1 MSLRSKIVLIL
12 IAVVGV
18 YAVATDRIQRAVFF
32 DKFEEVEILEA
43 KEDIGRLVKALH
55 QEIDAVYE
63 LSQSWSMWDD
73 SYAFLGGERVEA
85 FERSNLQPETLS
97 RQGIDLLFFL
107 SHSEDENAG
116 RRVVWHTIIDPEDG
130 RALRLRDFPTGE
142 FQSRHPLLVKDD
154 AWRERMRAERRRDQ
168 GVGEHRPDRPAGIL
182 LTEHGPLLVSALPVH
197 DSRAQGPQ
205 RGTVIL
211 GRFLGR
217 NLDAELTRLTSVD
230 FDFWQ
235 LDGRSE
241 LPAEVARLLDQVTS
255 VTGPV
260 IDESDESDGLLRVYR
275 TFPDFWSRPELLLR
289 ANVSRD
295 ITAVGRTA
303 VNFGLVSALAGSFVL
318 LLVLMT
324 LLERIV
330 LAPLTKLTRHAIE
343 IGRKENFKAK
353 LAMDR
358 SDELGALSVEFDDMM
373 SKLEGARAALV
384 DTARAAGM
392 SEIATGILHNVGNV
406 LNSVN
411 VSTALVTR
419 KVEEMSVTDLKQVV
433 GILQEHEDDLAAF
446 IEEDPQGKH
455 LQPFLTAL
463 SSQLCEERSS
473 IAAEMSSL
481 SQGVEHICDLI
492 KSQQSYAVKTDMKE
506 EVSLAA
512 RLDEALTITEQA
524 LTLDPRLEVVRE
536 YEELPEVL
544 VDKHRLLEVLINL
557 IRNALQSMDDAG
569 GAKRLSLRVARDG
582 DDHVLLEVGD
592 TGLGIASDALI
603 QVFQMGYT
611 TKASG
616 HGYGLHT
623 AANAATELCGSLAAH
638 SDGEGRGA
646 RFTLRLPLEIP
657 ITA

>member
-18 YAVATDRIQRAVFF
+18 NAVMTDQIQRAVFF
-32 DKFEEVEILEA
+32 DKFKDVERQEAEEDLQ
-43 KEDIGRLVKALH
+43 RLIKALH

-63 LSQSWSMWDD
+63 MSESWAQWDD
-73 SYAFLGGERVEA
+73 SYAFLGGERVKA
-85 FERSNLQPETLS
+85 FETSNLQPEMLKRKS
-97 RQGIDLLFFL
+97 IDLLFFL
-107 SHSEDENAG
+107 SYSDDENAG
-116 RRVVWHTIIDPEDG
+116 LRVVWHTIIDPEDG
-130 RALRLRDFPTGE
+130 QSLRLRDFPTGE
-142 FQSRHPLLVKDD
+142 FQPRHPLLVKK
-154 AWRERMRAERRRDQ
+154 AWRESMPENRRSEQVD
-168 GVGEHRPDRPAGIL
+168 GKRPHDASAGIL
-182 LTEHGPLLVSALPVH
+182 LTEHGPLLVSVLPVH
-197 DSRAQGPQ
+197 DSRHQGPQ
-205 RGTVIL
+205 RGTLIL
-211 GRFLGR
+211 GRFLDR
-217 NLDAELTRLTSVD
+217 DLDRTLTERTSVD

-235 LDGRSE
+235 LDGRSK
-241 LPAEVARLLDQVTS
+241 LPPEVSQLIDQVTS
-255 VTGPV
+255 TTEPVTE
-260 IDESDESDGLLRVYR
+260 ESEGMLHVYS
-275 TFPDFWSRPELLLR
+275 TFPDFRNRPELLLR

-295 ITAVGRTA
+295 ITAVGREA
-303 VNFGLVSALAGSFVL
+303 VNFGLISALASSFVL

-330 LAPLTKLTRHAIE
+330 LAPLTKLTRHAVE

-353 LAMDR
+353 LEMDR
-358 SDELGALSVEFDDMM
+358 ADELGALSSEFDAMM
-373 SKLEGARAALV
+373 AKLEGARVALV

-419 KVEEMSVTDLKQVV
+419 KLDEMSVADLKQIV
-433 GILQEHEDDLAAF
+433 GVLAEHEDDLAAF
-446 IEEDPQGKH
+446 IDEDPRGQH
-455 LQPFLTAL
+455 LHPFLTAL

-473 IAAEMSSL
+473 IADEMRSL
-481 SQGVEHICDLI
+481 SEGVEHICDLI

-512 RLDEALTITEQA
+512 RLDEALTITGLA
-524 LTLDPRLEVVRE
+524 LTLDPHLNVVRE
-536 YEELPEVL
+536 YADLPLVL

-569 GAKRLSLRVARDG
+569 GEKRLTLRVVRDG
-582 DDHVLLEVGD
+582 DDHVLLQVED
-592 TGLGIASDALI
+592 TGVGIVQGKLT

-611 TKASG
+611 TKANG

-623 AANAATELCGSLAAH
+623 AANTATELCGSLEAH
-638 SDGEGRGA
+638 SDGVGRGA